1 MQFNRLRCLALAA
14 MLAIQPLALSNSA
27 RAATDPSGEASADA
41 ADDSASPQGEKHDP
55 VSDLPWKK
63 GPTPLQLGSYATLQV
78 PGDHA
83 ALAEKDSGRFLEL
96 TGNLPSPGTSIVA
109 SNHWWAT
116 FDYDDSGYIKDD
128 EKIDADALL
137 QQLKEEDGPANEER
151 RKHNMPELFTDG
163 WFVPPH
169 YDKASQRLEWALKLH
184 ASDDP
189 APIINYTVRL
199 LGRQGYERAV
209 LVSSPD
215 TMEKDVAEFKDM
227 LKGFDF
233 NSGMK
238 YTEFKPG
245 DRVAEIGLAALI
257 AGGAAAVATK
267 TGFWKVLAGV
277 LAAGWKLIV
286 GLFIAAIA
294 AVRRF
299 FKRKA

>member
-1 MQFNRLRCLALAA
+1 MQSNRLRSLALAA
-14 MLAIQPLALSNSA
+14 MLAIQPLALSTLA
-27 RAATDPSGEASADA
+27 HAATE
-41 ADDSASPQGEKHDP
+41 SASESTDANAPQSEQHNP
-55 VSDLPWKK
+55 IADLPWRK
-63 GPTPLQLGSYATLQV
+63 GPTPFQLGGHATLQI

-83 ALAEKDSGRFLEL
+83 ALAEGDSGRFLEL

-109 SNHWWAT
+109 SSNWWAT

-137 QQLKEEDGPANEER
+137 KQLKEEDGPANEER
-151 RKHNMPELFTDG
+151 RKHHMPELYTDG

-169 YDKASQRLEWALKLH
+169 YDKATQRLEWALKLH

-189 APIINYTVRL
+189 APVINYTVRI

-215 TMEKDVAEFKDM
+215 TMEKDVAEFKQM
-227 LKGFDF
+227 LNGFDF

-267 TGFWKVLAGV
+267 TGFWKVLAGI
-277 LAAGWKLIV
+277 LAAGWKLIA
-286 GLFIAAIA
+286 GLVFAAIA
-294 AVRRF
+294 AVRGL
-299 FKRKA
+299 FKRKD